1 MRMAFLS
8 MVIATFVFNSSAGAQ
23 NIGAPK
29 TGNPNTVIAT
39 INGIEIRMSRLEQA
53 LDAYANDLGQ
63 LDPKSFYF
71 AVLDRIIDQELAAQ
85 AAVKSGIA
93 DDPAIKAEVAN
104 AQSSILAGAHLN
116 HVASK
121 ATSDSELL
129 RRYEE
134 MKKSGVKSVR
144 ARHILVKTSEEA
156 EDLITQLQNGADFG
170 ELAKAYSV
178 GPSGPSGGDLGFF
191 GPGQMVKPFQ
201 DAAFSLEKG
210 AHTISPVKTRFGFH
224 VIKVED
230 IRSESPPPFE
240 QAKQQLVQEA
250 RTQAMIKELEVL
262 HSASEIRRFA
272 PDGSEVGPNK
282 NP

>member
-1 MRMAFLS
+1 M
-8 MVIATFVFNSSAGAQ
+8 
-23 NIGAPK
+23 
-29 TGNPNTVIAT
+29 
-39 INGIEIRMSRLEQA
+39 
-53 LDAYANDLGQ
+53 
-63 LDPKSFYF
+63 
-71 AVLDRIIDQELAAQ
+71 
-85 AAVKSGIA
+85 KSGIA

-201 DAAFSLEKG
+201 DAAFSLEKEP
-210 AHTISPVKTRFGFH
+210 TQFLLSKH
-224 VIKVED
+224 VLASMLLKSRIYAQNPLHP
-230 IRSESPPPFE
+230 SN
-240 QAKQQLVQEA
+240 KQNSSLCRKREP
-250 RTQAMIKELEVL
+250 R
-262 HSASEIRRFA
+262 
-272 PDGSEVGPNK
+272 P
-282 NP
+282 